1 MLNAEVAPTARNI
14 GLSSLGMVFWQGR
27 GEYNSST
34 ESEKKAD
41 P

>member
-1 MLNAEVAPTARNI
+1 MAEVAPSARNT
-14 GLSSLGMVFWQGR
+14 GLLSLGMIFWQGR

-41 P
+41 L

>member
-1 MLNAEVAPTARNI
+1 MLKVAPSARNT
-14 GLSSLGMVFWQGR
+14 GLLSLGMVSCQGR
-27 GEYNSST
+27 GGYNSGT